1 MRVSQRA
8 GLPQRQQDFLTKR
21 LKQMESHRFLRMD
34 DQGDFHLVGEQH
46 DEWTPSE
53 LKAVMPLVRDLA
65 TDPARHPHVVYQPVL
80 TGAGGPLVEDC
91 PLPESCD
98 TRGREQPVSQPQ
110 LHITCIG

>member
-65 TDPARHPHVVYQPVL
+65 TDPAR
-80 TGAGGPLVEDC
+80 GEKISKGGLEEAAVALSAENLEVFERTKRFWEC
-91 PLPESCD
+91 CNFC
-98 TRGREQPVSQPQ
+98 VSDSD
-110 LHITCIG
+110 IR